1 MLNDETLYLTVEE
14 LGEQLR
20 TRKISAVELTESYL
34 ARSEKL
40 GPRLHAY
47 ATLTREL
54 ALKEAHAAE
63 QEIAAGKYR
72 GPLHGIPYAAKDL
85 LAVRGYPTTWGAA
98 PYAEQQFDYDATVIQ
113 KLRQAGAILIGKA
126 AMIELAGGMGY
137 RFASASH
144 TGAARNPW
152 NEACWTCGSSSG
164 SAAIVSSAMAAFAIG
179 SETWGSIVCPS
190 AFTGISGLR
199 PTYGRVSR
207 HGAMS
212 LAYSMDKLG
221 PMARSAHDC
230 GLILEY
236 IAGNDPAD
244 PASLPLGLAAF
255 PMRVIYDLTSTASA
269 KNGPAKEPKRS
280 LRVGWLTNAWKTIAP
295 GVGKRIEEAQQVI
308 RKFSGTF
315 AEASLPDGPWEA
327 AAGIISAECASAFD
341 RLIESGGVSELAD
354 PEGRLGGYINQQ
366 IAATDLVRA
375 NRVRRVLQLKMAE
388 LFSQFDVLATAS
400 LPVTASKLEANLDD
414 ELSFPDPLG
423 GIGNF
428 CGLPAISVPCGLADD
443 QLPVGLQFVA
453 PPLGEAAVLQAAQE
467 FQHTTRWHKLRPNV

>member
-1 MLNDETLYLTVEE
+1 MLSEDILYMTVDV
-14 LGEQLR
+14 LGELLR
-20 TRKISAVELTESYL
+20 TRKISPVELTESYL

-40 GPRLHAY
+40 GPRFHAY
-47 ATLTREL
+47 ATLTRDL

-85 LAVRGYPTTWGAA
+85 LAVRGYPTTWGAK
-98 PYAEQQFDYDATVIQ
+98 PYANQQFDRDATVIE
-113 KLRQAGAILIGKA
+113 KLRHAGAILIGKA

-152 NEACWTCGSSSG
+152 NDGCWTCGSSSG

-221 PMARSAHDC
+221 PMARSAQDC
-230 GLILEY
+230 GAILAA
-236 IAGNDPAD
+236 IAGNDNAD
-244 PASLPLGLAAF
+244 PASLPAQQAAF
-255 PMRVIYDLTSTASA
+255 DFQFSGIT
-269 KNGPAKEPKRS
+269 KIPAKT
-280 LRVGWLTNAWKTIAP
+280 LRVGWLTNAWKTVAP
-295 GVGKRIEEAQQVI
+295 GVQKRIDEAQQVV
-308 RKFSGTF
+308 RNF
-315 AEASLPDGPWEA
+315 AAELDEVQLPDGPWEA
-327 AAGIISAECASAFD
+327 AAGLVISAECASAFD
-341 RLIESGGVSELAD
+341 KLIESGGVTQLAD

-375 NRVRRVLQLKMAE
+375 NRLRRVLELKMAE
-388 LFSQFDVLATAS
+388 LFSRFDVLATAS
-400 LPVTASKLEANLDD
+400 LPVTATKLEANLDD
-414 ELSFPDPLG
+414 ELGFADPLG

-428 CGLPAISVPCGLADD
+428 CGLPAISVPCGLTDD
-443 QLPVGLQFVA
+443 QLPVGLQFVGPA
-453 PPLGEAAVLQAAQE
+453 LGEAALLQAARS
-467 FQHTTRWHKLRPNV
+467 FQQNTRWHKMRPPV